1 MIKGTKGHSPTS
13 NVGMW
18 ESITTLAY
26 IEAMDAFNI
35 LRARY

>member
-1 MIKGTKGHSPTS
+1 MMKGAKGRSPTS

-18 ESITTLAY
+18 ESIMTLAY
-26 IEAMDAFNI
+26 IEAMDAFNM